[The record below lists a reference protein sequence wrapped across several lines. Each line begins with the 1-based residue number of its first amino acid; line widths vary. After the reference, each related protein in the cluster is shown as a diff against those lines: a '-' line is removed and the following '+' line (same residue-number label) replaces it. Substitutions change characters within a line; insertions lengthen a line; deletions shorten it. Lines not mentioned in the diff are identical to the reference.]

1 MNWGKG
7 IIAAFVFF
15 AIFIGV
21 LVAVTMRE
29 DIGLVSKNYYAEEI
43 EYQEQLDRKN
53 NAERLENK
61 PEISIEENQLLKVYF
76 PSVSM
81 VEGGEVK
88 LFRPSEDKLDQ
99 RFELRASSDSVQV
112 FSINPL
118 KKGSY
123 RIKLKWAMEG
133 KEYYIEKL
141 VVI

>member
-1 MNWGKG
+1 
-7 IIAAFVFF
+7 
-15 AIFIGV
+15 
-21 LVAVTMRE
+21 
-29 DIGLVSKNYYAEEI
+29 
-43 EYQEQLDRKN
+43 LDRKN

-61 PEISIEENQLLKVYF
+61 PEISIEENQFLKVYF

-99 RFELRASSDSVQV
+99 RFELRTSSDSVQV

-123 RIKLKWAMEG
+123 RIKMKWAMEG